1 MEKEIIVM
9 VGMLGAGK
17 SSVVEEYS
25 RNGYS
30 VVSDDI
36 YGINKSEKV
45 LKIMIQDGKEKIII
59 DNTHYN
65 KASRAEVIKIGHEN
79 GYKVNCL
86 HLTTSFEDAQYNTVS
101 RMIRRHGKLLRSPQ
115 EYKDIKDPNIF
126 PVAAMYRARKA
137 FESPTTEEGF
147 DLVMPRKFIRV
158 HNGYTGK
165 AIILDY
171 DGTLRETTGTE
182 NPWPEHPDH
191 VKIMPGRTKR
201 LKEYQDN
208 GYYLLGVSNQSWS
221 SEDPSYPAKADA
233 CFKRTNEL
241 LGLDIDYMFC
251 SHAPAPIT
259 CYCRKPGCGL
269 GVEFIEKYK
278 LDPALCI
285 MVGDRTTDKTF
296 AKRCGF
302 QYMDQADFFK

>member
-1 MEKEIIVM
+1 MSKEIIVI
-9 VGMLGAGK
+9 VALPAAGK
-17 SSVVEEYS
+17 STLVDEYHKK
-25 RNGYS
+25 GYI
-30 VVSDDI
+30 VISDDI
-36 YGINKSEKV
+36 QGINKSEKV
-45 LKIMIQDGKEKIII
+45 LRIEVKGGTEKLIV

-65 KASRAEVIKIGHEN
+65 KASRAEVIKIGKEN

-86 HLTTSFEDAQYNTVS
+86 NLTTSFEDAQYNSVV

-115 EYKDIKDPNIF
+115 EYKEIKDPNIF

-137 FESPTTEEGF
+137 FEKPTLAEGF
-147 DLVMPRKFIRV
+147 DSVTDVKFKRV

-165 AIILDY
+165 AIIIDY
-171 DGTLRETTGTE
+171 DGTVRETQGTE

-191 VKIMPGRTKR
+191 VKLMPGRTER
-201 LKEYQDN
+201 LKEYRDK
-208 GYYLLGVSNQSWS
+208 GYLLLGVSNQSWS
-221 SEDPSYPAKADA
+221 SEDPSYVAKADA